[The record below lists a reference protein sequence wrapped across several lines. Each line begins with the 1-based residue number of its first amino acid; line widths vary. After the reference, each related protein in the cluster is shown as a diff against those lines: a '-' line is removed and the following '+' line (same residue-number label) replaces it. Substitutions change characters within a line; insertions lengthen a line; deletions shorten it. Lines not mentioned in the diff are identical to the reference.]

1 MSNET
6 QIISDSSQNYTS
18 FKYLEILSAAM
29 TKNKKDKN
37 TPKKIKEMRDR
48 TLYQLAKTLYRYSKE
63 GFLDYVIF
71 DIAKQKI
78 GYILNAKSKM
88 EMEQILKHSE
98 VRYDGNNFVP
108 INAKYHVEQE
118 EMIMWSM
125 ASLKAPLNSEATARF
140 VELVNKYVH

>member
-1 MSNET
+1 MSREIE
-6 QIISDSSQNYTS
+6 IISDFSQNNSS

-29 TKNKKDKN
+29 TKNKKDK
-37 TPKKIKEMRDR
+37 TIPKKIKGMRDR

-63 GFLDYVIF
+63 GFLDYIIF

-78 GYILNAKSKM
+78 EYILNAKSKTQ
-88 EMEQILKHSE
+88 MEQILKHGE
-98 VRYDGNNFVP
+98 VRYDGNHFVP
-108 INAKYHVEQE
+108 LNAHYHVEQE

-125 ASLKAPLNSEATARF
+125 TSLKAPLNSEATARF